1 MSLFAQ
7 LIVTGTVTG
16 ALYAML
22 GMSFSLIY
30 SVTKVFHFAHVIG
43 YAAAGY
49 ISMVAVKDFG
59 FPIWAAVIPAAA
71 VAIAI
76 GVSSELGVYR
86 PMRNRR
92 GSLKTI
98 MIASLGLFMIGQNA
112 LQMAFGPTA
121 LTYPG
126 LTVTPTIIGPVVFNQ
141 RDILTVIAG
150 AVMTAGVYFGL
161 RSKAGRAIRAV
172 VDSRPMA
179 EVVGID
185 INRVYLW
192 SFVAG
197 SFLVVPPAM
206 LVVSA
211 EGASPWM
218 GFNILFP
225 AVAATIVGG
234 VGSIPGAA
242 LAGFGIGL
250 GQNLLVIGIGNQWQ
264 TAMVFVVV
272 ILFFLYRPEG
282 LYGRPVARV
291 RV

>member
-1 MSLFAQ
+1 MTLFAQ
-7 LIVTGTVTG
+7 LVLTGVVTG

-59 FPIWAAVIPAAA
+59 FPIWAAAIPAAA
-71 VAIAI
+71 VAIGV
-76 GVSSELGVYR
+76 GVSSELAVYR
-86 PMRNRR
+86 PMRERR
-92 GSLKTI
+92 GSLKTV

-121 LTYPG
+121 LTYPNSS
-126 LTVTPTIIGPVVFNQ
+126 VTPTIIGPIVFNQ
-141 RDILTVIAG
+141 RDALTVVIGIAMFT
-150 AVMTAGVYFGL
+150 AVYVGL

-172 VDSRPMA
+172 VDSGSMA

-185 INRVYLW
+185 IKRVYLL
-192 SFVAG
+192 SFIVG
-197 SFLVVPPAM
+197 SLLVVPPAM

-234 VGSIPGAA
+234 VGSVPGAA
-242 LAGFGIGL
+242 IAGFGIGL
-250 GQNLLVIGIGNQWQ
+250 VQNLLVMGIGNQWQ
-264 TAMVFVVV
+264 TTIVFVVV
-272 ILFFLYRPEG
+272 ILFFMYRPEG
-282 LYGRPVARV
+282 LYGRPVAKV

>member
-1 MSLFAQ
+1 MNLLAQ
-7 LIVTGTVTG
+7 LLVTGIVTG

-30 SVTKVFHFAHVIG
+30 SVTKVFHFAHVVG

-49 ISMVAVKDFG
+49 FSMLVVRSFG
-59 FPIWAAVIPAAA
+59 WPIWAAILPGAVAA
-71 VAIAI
+71 VAI
-76 GVSSELGVYR
+76 GVGSELAVYR

-92 GSLKTI
+92 GSLKTV

-112 LQMAFGPTA
+112 LQMAFGPSA

-126 LTVTPTIIGPVVFNQ
+126 LVVTPTFIGPIVFNQ
-141 RDILTVIAG
+141 RDVLTVVVAVLIAL
-150 AVMTAGVYFGL
+150 GVYFGL

-185 INRVYLW
+185 IDRVYLW
-192 SFVAG
+192 SFVVG
-197 SFLVVPPAM
+197 SLLVVPPAM

-234 VGSIPGAA
+234 VGSVPGAA
-242 LAGFGIGL
+242 IAGFGIGL
-250 GQNLLVIGIGNQWQ
+250 GQNLLVISIGNQWQ
-264 TAMVFVVV
+264 TAMVFIVV
-272 ILFFLYRPEG
+272 ILFFLVRPEG
-282 LYGRPVARV
+282 LYGRPVAKV